1 MQRVLHAIYCSFSVW
16 YFFMNLRGLVC
27 DENRGGK
34 IELVFFTN
42 KRVRGYLVESL
53 SVQSLVNVH
62 VFNNCCIYG

>member
-1 MQRVLHAIYCSFSVW
+1 
-16 YFFMNLRGLVC
+16 MNLRGLVC
-27 DENRGGK
+27 GELRGGE
-34 IELVFFTN
+34 IELVLFTN